1 MDASSEHPVS
11 NNTPA
16 FDAASIEAAMGE
28 GLDLADQVELDCG
41 EFDIVIRQA
50 AVHNEAFRASI
61 VKHTLVAKKKSLVT
75 KEGTTTG
82 SYEED
87 VKLFFNHVMVGWG
100 ERPFTVNGAVM
111 PWQEDLVVRMFM
123 TKKGKVLFSKI
134 QLAATDE
141 KLFQIKDEDLGN
153 S

>member
-1 MDASSEHPVS
+1 MDASQDNVT
-11 NNTPA
+11 TPT
-16 FDAASIEAAMGE
+16 FDAASIEAAMGD
-28 GLDLADQVELDCG
+28 GLDMADQVELDCG
-41 EFDIVIRQA
+41 EFDIIIRQA

-61 VKHTLVAKKKSLVT
+61 VKHTLVAKKKSLVV

-100 ERPFTVNGAVM
+100 ERPFAINGVAM
-111 PWQEDLVVRMFM
+111 PWTEENLLRMFT

-141 KLFQIKDEDLGN
+141 KLFVIKDDDLGN